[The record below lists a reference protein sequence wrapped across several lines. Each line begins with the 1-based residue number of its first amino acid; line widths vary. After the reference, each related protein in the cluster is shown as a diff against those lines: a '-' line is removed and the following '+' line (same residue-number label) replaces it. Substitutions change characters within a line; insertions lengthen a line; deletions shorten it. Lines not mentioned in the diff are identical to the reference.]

1 MDKLDWVVR
10 AGSLRTSARPHARAA
25 GWAALTLP
33 TVASQRGRPGP
44 AQFPS
49 PKLHERKSW
58 RGFIRLLCQ
67 NFSLQPHLAE
77 MLVLLPLL

>member
-10 AGSLRTSARPHARAA
+10 AGSLRTSARPRARAA

-33 TVASQRGRPGP
+33 TVASQGGRP

-67 NFSLQPHLAE
+67 NFSLQPHLAGT
-77 MLVLLPLL
+77 LVLLPLL

>member
-1 MDKLDWVVR
+1 MDKFDRVVW
-10 AGSLRTSARPHARAA
+10 AGPLRTPARPCARAA

-33 TVASQRGRPGP
+33 TMASQPGPP

-67 NFSLQPHLAE
+67 NLSLQPHLAG
-77 MLVLLPLL
+77 MLVLLPLT